1 MPVRGRMLSASLSQ
15 SRKFSRL
22 ENNDHRLM
30 FVMLIPHVD
39 AEGRHDAEP
48 AILAGKC
55 YTTLGFG
62 HDDIAVGLGDMS
74 NVGLIT
80 LYESE
85 GDMFLEVVDFHTYQT
100 IRRKGNGEPVREAPS
115 KIPPPSRRNGAPP
128 TDNCRTTDAVVTE
141 DSGSSATLSAAQSKA
156 KQSKGET
163 PTGPLPPEET
173 PENHGGTTE
182 GTPPATQQR
191 AGPKGP
197 RPSAVDD
204 YLRRQ
209 APREKTHTEL
219 EAERLIRKAVEA

>member
-22 ENNDHRLM
+22 ENNAHRLM

-85 GDMFLEVVDFHTYQT
+85 GDMFLEIVDFHTYQT

-115 KIPPPSRRNGAPP
+115 KISPPSRGNDALP

-141 DSGSSATLSAAQSKA
+141 SSGSSAAMSAAQSKA

-163 PTGPLPPEET
+163 LTGSLPPE
-173 PENHGGTTE
+173 PQA
-182 GTPPATQQR
+182 TPPNGAPR
-191 AGPKGP
+191 PKG
-197 RPSAVDD
+197 RGPSPAVAE
-204 YLRRQ
+204 YMARRK
-209 APREKTHTEL
+209 PREKTPVELEYETIQSKRTEL
-219 EAERLIRKAVEA
+219 A